1 MRPKPPAPKRPRLDV
16 PDTTSPWDSAGDLP
30 LLRPPLTGAPVLLRE
45 GVPLLDTTGSVMDAN
60 AHVGTSTMDIVDLPT
75 VHTPQPD
82 SGELASYLLKPAM
95 LRGMQMANHEG
106 LRYIVSRKFVDLEQ
120 GGTVHVEFDASIGA
134 YRATDLLKKLPPG
147 PALYKNYDAAT
158 WTTTRPPAIRART
171 ALLEGAFKQLHP
183 QATPEERRQLLRA
196 YNLSPQQHVRLLQD
210 LTANLQLPSWVQQ
223 HQRQSEDPANPQR
236 FAQLQQEIAPL
247 IRSIRDET
255 YHWKT
260 LDGFEESVTAG
271 FLRGFLETLGYR
283 RNVNGLL
290 YRTDIPALFR
300 VDDRTLFELSKDGE
314 MLPRM
319 KHADGSTTGTPMS
332 ATLSL
337 AHNHLSNYGPDR
349 SPPAEYLKYN
359 YQTDTRPPRN
369 PNKTYDDSA
378 SSDDDSSTSSQTSGS
393 DDNSDMIRRKQQV
406 NFVYVIDSRGM
417 EVVLREENSVF
428 NAKGGSKDSW
438 LPDDDL
444 EVHLSVPKDD
454 GIPADRLW
462 LLNSSRTKAA
472 NIKDIAAHAG
482 DTGAD
487 IETRTHDG
495 HRNKFEYDYLIESL
509 DSAGKP
515 ILRISPDAFA
525 DDVVFPERID
535 SGTH

>member
-1 MRPKPPAPKRPRLDV
+1 MRPKPPAPKRPKLDI
-16 PDTTSPWDSAGDLP
+16 PDTTSPRDSANDLP
-30 LLRPPLTGAPVLLRE
+30 LLRPPLGGAAVLPRE
-45 GVPLLDTTGSVMDAN
+45 GMPHLDTTGAVTDVE
-60 AHVGTSTMDIVDLPT
+60 AHMGTSTIEVVDLPS

-95 LRGMQMANHEG
+95 LRGMQMANPEG

-120 GGTVHVEFDASIGA
+120 GGTVHVEFDTSIGA
-134 YRATDLLKKLPPG
+134 YRATDFLKKLPPG

-158 WTTTRPPAIRART
+158 WTTSRPTAIRART

-236 FAQLQQEIAPL
+236 FVQLQQEIAPL
-247 IRSIRDET
+247 IRSIRNET
-255 YHWKT
+255 YDWKT
-260 LDGFEESVTAG
+260 FDGFEDSVSSG
-271 FLRGFLETLGYR
+271 FLQGFLDSLGYR

-290 YRTDIPALFR
+290 YRSDIPALFR
-300 VDDRTLFELSKDGE
+300 VDDRTLFELSKDGV

-319 KHADGSTTGTPMS
+319 KHTDGSTTGTPMS

-337 AHNHLSNYGPDR
+337 AHNHLANYGYNR
-349 SPPAEYLKYN
+349 APPAEYLKYN
-359 YQTDTRPPRN
+359 YQTDLRPVRD
-369 PNKTYDDSA
+369 PNRSDDDSA
-378 SSDDDSSTSSQTSGS
+378 SSDDDSSMSSQTSGS
-393 DDNSDMIRRKQQV
+393 DDNSAMIRHKQQV

-417 EVVLREENSVF
+417 EVVLRDENSVF

-487 IETRTHDG
+487 IETRTHEG
-495 HRNKFEYDYLIESL
+495 QRNKFEYDDLIESL
-509 DSAGKP
+509 DRAGKP
-515 ILRISPDAFA
+515 ILRLSPDAFA